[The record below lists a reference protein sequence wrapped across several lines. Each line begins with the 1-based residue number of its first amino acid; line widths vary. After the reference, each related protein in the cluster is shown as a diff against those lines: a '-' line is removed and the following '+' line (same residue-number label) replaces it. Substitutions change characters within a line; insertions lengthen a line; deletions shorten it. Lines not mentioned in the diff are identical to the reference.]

1 MRRKSINITGIP
13 GESLRKYENLK
24 SILRRMGKVLVAFS
38 GGVDSTFLLRVA
50 HDVLGDEV
58 LAVIASSETYPQKER
73 EEALK
78 LAGEL
83 GVRFKVVETHELEN
97 PDFSHNPPQ
106 RCYFCKKELFS
117 KLNNIARSE
126 GISYVLD
133 GSNYEDSKD
142 FRPGLEAVDELGVR
156 SPLKEVGLVKEE
168 IRLLSRRLGLPT
180 WKKPSFAC
188 LSSRFPYYS
197 EIDSQSLRQ
206 VERAEECLRKLGFS
220 QFRVRH
226 HGQTARIEIAP
237 SEFSR
242 LMRKGTREKIV
253 RIFKEGGYVYVTLD
267 LEGYRSGSMNEPLFP
282 NKNSSQ

>member
-1 MRRKSINITGIP
+1 
-13 GESLRKYENLK
+13 
-24 SILRRMGKVLVAFS
+24 
-38 GGVDSTFLLRVA
+38 
-50 HDVLGDEV
+50 
-58 LAVIASSETYPQKER
+58 
-73 EEALK
+73 
-78 LAGEL
+78 
-83 GVRFKVVETHELEN
+83 
-97 PDFSHNPPQ
+97 
-106 RCYFCKKELFS
+106 
-117 KLNNIARSE
+117 
-126 GISYVLD
+126 
-133 GSNYEDSKD
+133 
-142 FRPGLEAVDELGVR
+142 LGVR

-197 EIDSQSLRQ
+197 EIDSQSLKQ

-253 RIFKEGGYVYVTLD
+253 RIFKEEGYVYVTLD
-267 LEGYRSGSMNEPLFP
+267 LEGYRSGSMNEPLFS
-282 NKNSSQ
+282 NKKTY